1 MRVCLAIALLMAGV
15 ASTVQAEVLEF
26 PASAILVAQRSAE
39 NGQARFAVGPFADNA
54 VEFATVEGTRQSQV
68 WKIRQPSLSTGQIAA
83 SLRRQLLEKGY
94 EIVLDCKD
102 AECGGFD
109 FRYAL
114 DLVAEPVMHVDLGN
128 FQFITARRDDP
139 TDFLSLMISRT
150 TTGGL
155 VQLDYLG
162 EAAAEA
168 APVVV
173 ATPKEPEG
181 AEPALAAGDVG
192 AALETLGRLS
202 LEDLSFATGSSDL
215 SEGEY
220 TSLAQ
225 LATYLLANPDM
236 TVALVGHTDAEGSI
250 AGNLAL
256 SKRRAASVL
265 ERLASVY
272 GVPRRQMEAD
282 GVGYLAPRASNLTED
297 GRRKNRRVEVVL
309 TSTR

>member
-1 MRVCLAIALLMAGV
+1 MRVCFAIALLMAGV

-128 FQFITARRDDP
+128 YQFITARRDDP
-139 TDFLSLMISRT
+139 SDVLSLMISRT

-173 ATPKEPEG
+173 ATPNDPEA
-181 AEPALAAGDVG
+181 AEPALVAGDVG

-272 GVPRRQMEAD
+272 DVPRRQLEAD